1 MTPQTQAH
9 TQEKKVNNE
18 ISFDQ
23 IQERENY
30 DDSSQEEKIVNAKN
44 Y

>member
-1 MTPQTQAH
+1 
-9 TQEKKVNNE
+9 VNNE